1 MKKIIQNKNRIRGLS
16 LIELMIAVLIGLIVI
31 AGLISVFDTSS
42 MLIRTQNGLARI
54 QENGRYT
61 IASMKK
67 QIEQTGYQYCM
78 GESNMPKFEQQPQ
91 KIAWDFR
98 QSSQLVNAIQ
108 GVGNNWVDPRV
119 MIQGHECDATSC
131 TPALNSFASD
141 SLTSI
146 PSIGSADGDRIAGT
160 DVLTVRYLR
169 GSGRMIENVAANVV
183 SYTAQEQI
191 LHPSIA
197 TQPAVGSDVILVD
210 CSASNTPP
218 TVFPVQARAVNQL
231 TLVSTNPPLTDPPQM
246 MSSKNFARV
255 FDTTN
260 EFYTVTYYVLNNIV
274 DGRSIPTLYRS
285 INGVA
290 QPIVQGVDDFDVL
303 YGVKGED
310 GLMSYLT
317 ADQVQAY
324 PPSNCWKIPQVPKGI
339 PAGTFPPNALGCG
352 WRSVVSVE
360 LHFLMNTIYNSS
372 LGPVPF
378 EYSQYGSGLMTEADI
393 EATDIPHYFMHRK
406 EFSTSIVLKNIM
418 H

>member
-1 MKKIIQNKNRIRGLS
+1 MKKIIQNKNRIKGLS

-42 MLIRTQNGLARI
+42 VLIRTQNGLARI

-78 GESNMPKFEQQPQ
+78 GESNMPKFEKQPQ

-98 QSSQLVNAIQ
+98 KSVSLASAIQ

-146 PSIGSADGDRIAGT
+146 PSIGSADGDRVAGT

-183 SYTAQEQI
+183 NYTVQEQA
-191 LHPSIA
+191 LHPSLA

-210 CSASNTPP
+210 CSVSNTPP
-218 TVFPVQARAVNQL
+218 TVIPVQARAVASL
-231 TLVSTNPPLTDPPQM
+231 TLASNPPQTM
-246 MSSKNFARV
+246 NSKNFARV

-260 EFYTVTYYVLNNIV
+260 EFYTVTYYVLNTIV

-310 GLMSYLT
+310 GLMNYLT
-317 ADQVQAY
+317 ADQVQAF
-324 PPSNCWKIPQVPKGI
+324 PPARCWKIPQVPKGN
-339 PAGTFPPNALGCG
+339 PAGTIPANALGCG

-360 LHFLMNTIYNSS
+360 LHFLINTIYNSS
-372 LGPVPF
+372 LRPVPF
-378 EYSQYGSGLMTEADI
+378 EYSQYGSGLMTEANI
-393 EATDIPHYFMHRK
+393 QATNIPHYFMHRK